1 VAAEQFDDF
10 DSFPNLVT
18 MFLARARHRGD
29 APFLWA
35 KNGGEWQS
43 ISWAETARR
52 VAAFA
57 KSLRQMGL
65 EKGDRVMLVSENRPE
80 WCIADLGI
88 MAAGCVTVPTYI
100 TNTERDHQHIL
111 DNSAARAVVVSTA
124 KLAKTLL
131 PAALRSSQAE
141 FIVAMEPLPAM
152 QQGQLAIHHWADMVQ
167 GTDADVRA
175 TEAAMATVT
184 RDDLACIIYTSGT
197 GGAPRGV
204 MQQHGAILHNAD
216 GAAAVLREDFGLDEE
231 EVFLSFLPLSHA
243 YEHSGGQFLPIGVGA
258 QIYYAEGLEKL
269 ASNIE
274 ETRPTI
280 MVVVP
285 RLFEVLRQRMIKA
298 VEKQGKVPNY
308 LLDKALVIGE
318 RDYGGKKRLRDAPM
332 RLLLSRTIKPKIQ
345 ARFGGRMKAMVSGG
359 APLNP
364 DIGVFF
370 QSLGITLLQGYGQ
383 TESGPVISCN
393 RPSVGIKMDTVGPPL
408 KNTEVKIADDGE
420 ILARGPMVMRGYW
433 RNKLETDRVIIDG
446 WLHTGDIGYIDEKGR
461 IAITDRKKDLIVND
475 KGDNIAPQKVEGML
489 TLQPEI
495 LQAMVSGDKR
505 PYIVGLIVPDP
516 EWTVDWCRAQDMKC
530 DFAAL
535 SGNPQYRAAVR
546 AAVDRVNADLSVTER
561 VRQFEFTDEPFTIE
575 NGEMTPSMKIRRHV
589 IRERYADRLKGMYKD

>member
-1 VAAEQFDDF
+1 MAAEQFDDF

-18 MFLARARHRGD
+18 MFFARARHRGD

-35 KNGGEWQS
+35 KQDGAWQS
-43 ISWAETARR
+43 ISWSDVARQ

-57 KSLRQMGL
+57 KSLRQLGL

-88 MAAGCVTVPTYI
+88 MAAGCVTVPTYV

-111 DNSAARAVVVSTA
+111 DNSEARAVVVSTA
-124 KLAKTLL
+124 KLAKILM

-141 FIVAMEPLPAM
+141 FIITMEPQPAM
-152 QQGQLAIHHWADMVQ
+152 QHGQLSLHQWSSMVK

-175 TEAAMATVT
+175 SEAAMASVT

-274 ETRPTI
+274 ETRPTV

-298 VEKQGKVPNY
+298 VEKQGKFPSY
-308 LLDKALVIGE
+308 LLDKALTIGE
-318 RDYGGKKRLRDAPM
+318 RDYSGRKRLSDAPM

-345 ARFGGRMKAMVSGG
+345 GRFGGRMKAMVSGG

-393 RPSVGIKMDTVGPPL
+393 RPKAGIKMDTVGPPL

-420 ILARGPMVMRGYW
+420 ILVRGPLVMKGYW
-433 RNKLETDRVIIDG
+433 RNKAETDRVIKDG
-446 WLHTGDIGYIDEKGR
+446 WLHTGDIGHIDERGR

-475 KGDNIAPQKVEGML
+475 KGDNIAPQKIEGML

-516 EWTVDWCRAQDMKC
+516 EWALEWAHGQDIKF
-530 DFAAL
+530 DFIELQA
-535 SGNPQYRAAVR
+535 NPQFRAAVR
-546 AAVDRVNADLSVTER
+546 AAVDRVNADVSVTEK
-561 VRQFEFTDEPFTIE
+561 VRQFEFTDEPFSIE
-575 NGEMTPSMKIRRHV
+575 NGEMTPSMKIRRHI
-589 IRERYADRLKGMYKD
+589 IRERYTARVNAMYKD

>member
-1 VAAEQFDDF
+1 MAAEQFDDF

-18 MFLARARHRGD
+18 MFFARARHRGD

-35 KNGGEWQS
+35 KQDGAWQS
-43 ISWAETARR
+43 ISWSDVARQ

-57 KSLRQMGL
+57 KSLRQLGL

-88 MAAGCVTVPTYI
+88 MAAGCVTVPTYV

-111 DNSAARAVVVSTA
+111 DNSEARAVVVSTA
-124 KLAKTLL
+124 KLAKILM

-141 FIVAMEPLPAM
+141 FIITMEPQPAM
-152 QQGQLAIHHWADMVQ
+152 QHGQLSLHQWSSMVK

-175 TEAAMATVT
+175 SEAAMASVT

-274 ETRPTI
+274 ETRPTV

-298 VEKQGKVPNY
+298 VEKQGKFPSY
-308 LLDKALVIGE
+308 LLGKALTIGE
-318 RDYGGKKRLRDAPM
+318 RDYSGRKRLSDAPM

-345 ARFGGRMKAMVSGG
+345 GRFGGRMKAMVSGG

-393 RPSVGIKMDTVGPPL
+393 RPKAGIKMDTVGPPL

-420 ILARGPMVMRGYW
+420 ILVRGLLVMKGYW
-433 RNKLETDRVIIDG
+433 RNKAETDRVIKDG
-446 WLHTGDIGYIDEKGR
+446 WLHTGDIGHIDDRGR

-475 KGDNIAPQKVEGML
+475 KGDNIAPQKIEGML

-516 EWTVDWCRAQDMKC
+516 EWAVEWAHGQDIKF
-530 DFAAL
+530 DFTQLQA
-535 SGNPQYRAAVR
+535 NPQFRAAVR
-546 AAVDRVNADLSVTER
+546 AAVDRVNADVSVTEK
-561 VRQFEFTDEPFTIE
+561 VRQFEFTDEPFSIE
-575 NGEMTPSMKIRRHV
+575 NGEMTPSMKIRRHI
-589 IRERYADRLKGMYKD
+589 IRERYTARVNAMYKD